1 MAEVF
6 NPQLPPDSGVKMEIG
21 DVTLYQ
27 NQYWK
32 LVTRNTNFRTCV
44 ITDFDGNK
52 VEIPDDLDK
61 SDKLAVLYNPS
72 KSWPFTSVP
81 DKIKAGP
88 LRRVSRGTT
97 LLRPMVDWMPSDF
110 LRSGGAIFFNPALR
124 LSTGEILV
132 ATHQSGALSRITITK
147 AFGTVRRK
155 IARAENRSAPPKEP
169 MSVYDRLMAGD
180 IFEDK

>member
-1 MAEVF
+1 M
-6 NPQLPPDSGVKMEIG
+6 KIG

-27 NQYWK
+27 NQYRK
-32 LVTRNTNFRTCV
+32 LVTRNLEYRTCV
-44 ITDFDGNK
+44 VMDFDGNK
-52 VEIPDDLDK
+52 TEIPDDLDK
-61 SDKLAVLYNPS
+61 AGELVVLYNPS
-72 KSWPFTSVP
+72 ESWPFTSVP
-81 DKIKAGP
+81 DKLKAGP
-88 LRRVSRGTT
+88 LRRVTRGTT

-124 LSTGEILV
+124 LNTGEILV
-132 ATHQSGALSRITITK
+132 ATHQSGALSRITITE

-155 IARAENRSAPPKEP
+155 VARAEKRAAPPPREP